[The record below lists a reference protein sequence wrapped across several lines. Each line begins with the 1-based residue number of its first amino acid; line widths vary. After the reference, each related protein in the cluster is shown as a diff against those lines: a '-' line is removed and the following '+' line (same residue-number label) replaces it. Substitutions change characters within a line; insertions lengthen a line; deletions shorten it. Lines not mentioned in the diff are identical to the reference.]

1 MKTFLFLILLLC
13 SGPIFAQLTGTS
25 VKGRLFK
32 TKKKP
37 IVQKEV
43 EKAEMTSPIIN
54 IVNPI
59 IPESKAISY
68 TENIIVIRGEVI
80 DNTPLK
86 SVNINGEEA
95 KIFQN
100 TNFFA
105 NVPLENGINNIL
117 VEAENTSGVKS
128 EIEFIVNRSVDLKGP
143 VVEILEPTVSRGIK
157 IVRKTDVVVVRGL
170 ATDESGVKEVF
181 VNNRLVNLKPD
192 NEFRTSL
199 FLGVGNNE
207 IIVKA
212 IDNLLNSS
220 IDTFFVE
227 RKIDE
232 AVARGRY
239 VALCIGINSYDGYW
253 NPLKNAVN
261 DAKGVSDVL
270 KKDYLFD
277 DVYTLLDK
285 DATRTKII
293 QKLEELSTSINKDDN
308 LLIFYAGHGQY
319 NKRLNK
325 GYWVPVDSRSNSVAG
340 YISNNDIKTF
350 LGGIPSKH
358 TFLIT
363 DACFAGDI
371 FRGPKTESIPFDPN
385 DMSKYYKEV
394 HRKPSRL
401 ALTSGSLEEV
411 SDAGKD
417 DHSVFTYYLIKA
429 LRENS
434 GKYMDASQLFDEFKM
449 AVVNNSEQTP
459 QLNVV
464 RDTDDEGGQFVF
476 IRK

>member
-1 MKTFLFLILLLC
+1 MKQISFILIIVL
-13 SGPIFAQLTGTS
+13 STTIFGQMTGKS
-25 VKGRLFK
+25 NSGRLFK
-32 TKKKP
+32 SKKKQEIP
-37 IVQKEV
+37 QQKTI
-43 EKAEMTSPIIN
+43 KPIIN
-54 IVNPI
+54 IINPSIPDSKELTYSESI
-59 IPESKAISY
+59 IA
-68 TENIIVIRGEVI
+68 IRGEVI
-80 DNTPLK
+80 DNVSLK
-86 SVNINGEEA
+86 EVKINGNTA
-95 KIFQN
+95 RIFQGS
-100 TNFFA
+100 NFFA
-105 NVPLENGINNIL
+105 NIELINGDNEIL
-117 VEAENTSGVKS
+117 VEVENINGIS
-128 EIEFIVNRSVDLKGP
+128 EELEFLIKRSVDSKGP
-143 VVEILEPTVSRGIK
+143 VVKILEPTVSRGIK
-157 IVRKTDVVVVRGL
+157 IIRKKDVIVVRGL
-170 ATDESGVKEVF
+170 VTDESGVKEVK
-181 VNNRLVNLKPD
+181 VNDRLVNLRAN
-192 NEFRTSL
+192 NEFKTSL

-212 IDNLLNSS
+212 IDNHLNTSL
-220 IDTFFVE
+220 DTFYVE
-227 RKIDE
+227 RKLEETIIP
-232 AVARGRY
+232 GKY
-239 VALCIGINSYDGYW
+239 VALCIGINSYEGYW

-261 DAKGVSDVL
+261 DAMGVSDIL
-270 KKDYLFD
+270 KTDYKFD
-277 DVYTLLDK
+277 EVHTLLDK
-285 DATRTKII
+285 NATRTNII
-293 QKLEELSTSINKDDN
+293 QKLEELTNTVTKDDN

-411 SDAGKD
+411 ADAGKNN
-417 DHSVFTYYLIKA
+417 HSIFTYYLIKA
-429 LRENS
+429 LRENPN
-434 GKYMDASQLFDEFKM
+434 KYLDASQLFDEFKM

-464 RDTDDEGGQFVF
+464 RDTNDEGGQFVF
-476 IRK
+476 VKKSK